1 MEDNEHESGL
11 IKDNL
16 NNFCARPTL
25 ALAKV
30 AFLPTIKTI
39 WVQQWKQFLAAEQ
52 CWRSGIVVSVV
63 FNIRY
68 ILFVFL
74 LSRSIAESIMAKV
87 EYAFP
92 VEVIHGKVAK
102 RHKIG
107 FAHRKA
113 SKLNYT
119 QSYSPRSTRYS
130 QAEKDHQAKFAAV
143 AAMVNARLAD
153 PNQMPLDQLAFKGQ
167 SKYKTLRQYVWHIC
181 SEEYDK
187 QNA

>member
-1 MEDNEHESGL
+1 
-11 IKDNL
+11 
-16 NNFCARPTL
+16 
-25 ALAKV
+25 
-30 AFLPTIKTI
+30 
-39 WVQQWKQFLAAEQ
+39 
-52 CWRSGIVVSVV
+52 
-63 FNIRY
+63 
-68 ILFVFL
+68 
-74 LSRSIAESIMAKV
+74 MAHV

-102 RHKIG
+102 RHTIG

-119 QSYSPRSTRYS
+119 QSYSKRSTKYS

-153 PNQMPLDQLAFKGQ
+153 PNQMPLDQLAFRGQ

-181 SEEYDK
+181 SEEYD
-187 QNA
+187 QANA

>member
-1 MEDNEHESGL
+1 
-11 IKDNL
+11 
-16 NNFCARPTL
+16 
-25 ALAKV
+25 
-30 AFLPTIKTI
+30 
-39 WVQQWKQFLAAEQ
+39 
-52 CWRSGIVVSVV
+52 
-63 FNIRY
+63 
-68 ILFVFL
+68 
-74 LSRSIAESIMAKV
+74 MAKV

-119 QSYSPRSTRYS
+119 QSYSPRSTKYS

-181 SEEYDK
+181 SEEYD
-187 QNA
+187 QANA

>member
-1 MEDNEHESGL
+1 
-11 IKDNL
+11 
-16 NNFCARPTL
+16 
-25 ALAKV
+25 
-30 AFLPTIKTI
+30 
-39 WVQQWKQFLAAEQ
+39 
-52 CWRSGIVVSVV
+52 
-63 FNIRY
+63 
-68 ILFVFL
+68 
-74 LSRSIAESIMAKV
+74 MAKV

-119 QSYSPRSTRYS
+119 QSYSKRSTKYS

-181 SEEYDK
+181 SEEYDQANAWGGNIGDFFEPDIE
-187 QNA
+187 QNFGEEIETDRDPDL

>member
-1 MEDNEHESGL
+1 
-11 IKDNL
+11 
-16 NNFCARPTL
+16 
-25 ALAKV
+25 
-30 AFLPTIKTI
+30 
-39 WVQQWKQFLAAEQ
+39 
-52 CWRSGIVVSVV
+52 
-63 FNIRY
+63 
-68 ILFVFL
+68 
-74 LSRSIAESIMAKV
+74 MAHV

-119 QSYSPRSTRYS
+119 QSYSKRSTKYS

-187 QNA
+187 QNAWGGNIGGNIGDDVEQNFGEEIETDRDPDL